1 MGHTSRQVAINTVES
16 VATNDATSGNGARIC
31 SNKEMLAGISRV
43 KDEYR
48 RISGKNYCLQ
58 SVPITHNK
66 INGDRDIFENVIVW
80 TRVVMNSAPVSTKSV

>member
-1 MGHTSRQVAINTVES
+1 M
-16 VATNDATSGNGARIC
+16 
-31 SNKEMLAGISRV
+31 

-66 INGDRDIFENVIVW
+66 INGDRNIFENVIVW
-80 TRVVMNSAPVSTKSV
+80 TRVVMDSALCLLRASEIMCSVEWKVRVLVREISCLDCRCLVFLC

>member
-1 MGHTSRQVAINTVES
+1 
-16 VATNDATSGNGARIC
+16 
-31 SNKEMLAGISRV
+31 MLAGISRV

-66 INGDRDIFENVIVW
+66 INADRDIFENVIVW
-80 TRVVMNSAPVSTKSV
+80 TRVVMNSALCLLRESEIMCSVEWKVRVLVRDFLSGL